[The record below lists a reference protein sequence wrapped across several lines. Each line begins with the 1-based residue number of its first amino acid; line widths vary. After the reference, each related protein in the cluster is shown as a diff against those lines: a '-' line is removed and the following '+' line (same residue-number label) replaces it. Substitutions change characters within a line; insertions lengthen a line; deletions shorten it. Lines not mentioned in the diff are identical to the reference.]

1 MTAEPTSE
9 TDSQAQEPLAPRE
22 DASAWLEQHGDA
34 LYGYARARV
43 GARDLAED
51 LVQETLLAALQAR
64 AQFAGRS
71 SVRTWLFSI
80 LRHKIVDLYR
90 RGGAGRQSA
99 GHGEMP
105 AFPNGEPVFFT
116 GDGSWRNTPSS
127 WKTPEQALLD
137 DEFRSV
143 LDGCLGGLPPALAQV
158 FLLRELEQ
166 IDAEELCK
174 ILGLT
179 PGNLRVRLHRARLL
193 LRDCLERRWFGSRS
207 DEAPRTS

>member
-1 MTAEPTSE
+1 MTAKPTSE
-9 TDSQAQEPLAPRE
+9 TDSQEPPAPRD

-51 LVQETLLAALQAR
+51 LVQETLLAALQASDR
-64 AQFAGRS
+64 FASRS

-80 LRHKIVDLYR
+80 LRRKIVDLYR

-99 GHGEMP
+99 G
-105 AFPNGEPVFFT
+105 NGETLASPNREQAFFN
-116 GDGSWRNTPSS
+116 GDDFWRNAPSS

-137 DEFRSV
+137 DEFWNV
-143 LDGCLGGLPPALAQV
+143 LEGCLGGLPRGLAQA
-158 FLLRELEQ
+158 FMLRELDQ
-166 IDAEELCK
+166 VDAQELCA

-193 LRDCLERRWFGSRS
+193 LRDCLEKRWFGLGSRS